1 MRSLLD
7 EVSNLDF
14 LEYIYS
20 IVRFGGKHLVKN
32 DLSEHNTE
40 IILELIDKLKERK
53 EDSEYYES
61 VYSECRNEICK
72 ILKEINY
79 SPNMKKRNLIKVSN
93 GTSRLPSFVKILLYI
108 MMYRSIELYENAK
121 DKKSCIKP
129 TQKAMLGYIS
139 SSYNYNGQIIDGYKL
154 DKKIFSEFSIS
165 PVKLY
170 DINHYTQIKVPM
182 KYAGA
187 KTYYLGYCINYLS
200 EFAKSHKTFVDLF
213 GGSGSAS
220 IAATQ
225 STKVKCIINEFD
237 YFNINYYR
245 VLADDRL
252 YRGYVNTLQEF
263 INVIKDKLEQTPDTV
278 VEFGRD
284 VFMMCKDI
292 KDKYNER
299 LGIVDTKFFD
309 KIISFND
316 YSFENDEDEYK
327 IDLAIAYTYIHSF
340 TVTGG
345 KHEKGGV
352 NKSSLQRFCKC
363 DFNELEKLHLKF
375 KRINQFRN
383 CDVLSLENEFI
394 IEDLCKNNNN
404 KVLFYSDSPYL
415 NTAGYDSGGIDKD
428 RMQVLICKLLNT
440 SKLGNKFI
448 FSCRASKSV
457 EDSTYSKLSEIFGR
471 LESIERDSDGRVI
484 LDTSKDYDS
493 GSYTSNNKPFYIVPN
508 GQMNKMLATLKE
520 NQEIYDNI
528 FKVFREL
535 SKEYK
540 QTLYVLVCVDMKSI
554 EKECNFKKIS
564 MNNNDMLKMMLQ
576 RLFTLEVFIT
586 NYDYVEP
593 LEYRYFLTGESKKTK
608 QHYKFIKYEMV
619 EFCELLEQY
628 LFRSDLYLDYKV
640 KKFGD
645 VYRFIKK

>member
-20 IVRFGGKHLVKN
+20 IVRFGGKRLAKN
-32 DLSEHNTE
+32 ELSENTTE
-40 IILELIDKLKERK
+40 SILELIDKLKARK
-53 EDSEYYES
+53 KDSKYYQS
-61 VYSECRNEICK
+61 VYAECRNEICK
-72 ILKEINY
+72 ILKEVNY

-200 EFAKSHKTFVDLF
+200 EFAKSHNTFVDLF

-345 KHEKGGV
+345 KHEKGGA

-375 KRINQFRN
+375 KRINQFMN

-484 LDTSKDYDS
+484 LDTSKDYDYVI
-493 GSYTSNNKPFYIVPN
+493 YTSNNKPFYIVPN
-508 GQMNKMLATLKE
+508 GQMNKMLTTLKE
-520 NQEIYDNI
+520 NLEIYDNI

-540 QTLYVLVCVDMKSI
+540 QKLYVLVCVDMKSI
-554 EKECNFKKIS
+554 EKECNVKKIS
-564 MNNNDMLKMMLQ
+564 MNKNDMLKMMLQ

-593 LEYRYFLTGESKKTK
+593 LEYRYCPKEKGRN
-608 QHYKFIKYEMV
+608 QHYKFLKYEI
-619 EFCELLEQY
+619 EDFCEILKQH
-628 LFRSDLYLDYKV
+628 LFWSDLYLDYKV